1 MFYETHK
8 LREEFPEAIEKLQVL
23 MLDDEEFLKL
33 AAHYTEVNQEI
44 IRIEH
49 EEDHSSD
56 FYLENLKKRRL
67 VLKDKVAV
75 KLRN

>member
-49 EEDHSSD
+49 EQDHASD